1 MSLTSSAGAVA
12 GASNLKAF
20 VTGPTGFLGRHLVAA
35 LLERGAKV
43 TALVQKPDTDLEQR
57 GVRVVVG
64 DVLDP
69 RSVGDAAA
77 GSEILFHCAGK
88 VSRKREDTGVMHE
101 IHVRGTKVA
110 LDAAKAAGITRAVV
124 ASTSGVVAVSESAD
138 KIPNEAS
145 PTPLAIISRFPYYLS
160 KLYAEQAALERN
172 VPGFEVV
179 AVCPTLLLGPGDVFG
194 SSTGD
199 VVDLLE
205 KRVPVVPGGG
215 MSFVDARDA
224 ALGMLLAAE
233 KGKPGTRYLL
243 HSQNLTL
250 RAFAER
256 ISRISGVRAPSIG
269 MPRSPLLARLGAEA
283 ADRLRVKLPGVDPIT
298 AEMSQYFWYVDSTRA
313 RTELG
318 FSPRDPMDT
327 LSDTVADL
335 KARGVVWPRA

>member
-1 MSLTSSAGAVA
+1 
-12 GASNLKAF
+12 
-20 VTGPTGFLGRHLVAA
+20 
-35 LLERGAKV
+35 
-43 TALVQKPDTDLEQR
+43 VQKVDLDLEQR
-57 GVRVVVG
+57 GVRMVVG

-69 RSVGDAAA
+69 RAVGDAAA
-77 GSEILFHCAGK
+77 GSDLLFHCAGK

-101 IHVRGTKVA
+101 VHVRGTKVA
-110 LDAAKAAGITRAVV
+110 LDAAKAAGVRRAVV

-138 KIPNEAS
+138 KIPHEGS
-145 PTPLAIISRFPYYLS
+145 PTPVGIISRFPYYLS

-205 KRVPVVPGGG
+205 GRVPVVPGGG
-215 MSFVDARDA
+215 MSFIDARDA
-224 ALGMLLAAE
+224 AAAMILAAE
-233 KGKPGTRYLL
+233 KGKPGARYLV
-243 HSQNLTL
+243 HAQNLTL

-256 ISRISGVRAPSIG
+256 ISRISGVKAPRIS

-283 ADRLRVKLPGVDPIT
+283 ANRMRLKLPGVDPIT
-298 AEMSQYFWYVDSTRA
+298 AEMTQYFWYVDSTRA

-327 LSDTVADL
+327 LADTVEDL